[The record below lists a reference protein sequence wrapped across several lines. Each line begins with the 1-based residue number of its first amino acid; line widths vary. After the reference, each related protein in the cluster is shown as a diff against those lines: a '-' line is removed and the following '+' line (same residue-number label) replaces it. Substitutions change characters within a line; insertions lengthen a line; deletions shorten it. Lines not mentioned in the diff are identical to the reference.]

1 MKFLNVLNKNR
12 LEKKQNNSRKM
23 RNRVISIVASA
34 ALMTNS
40 LPLSGLPTLSGLLG
54 VAEPVVSAAY
64 EPGYPQSEFSNTSF
78 QDINKFIAYCY
89 YYHTDETFADN
100 HKGDAISIAITDTST
115 ELSTDFYSLGTFAS
129 PFEGSVTFGSSGNYS
144 MSSHSAFFAYLS
156 DKATVSG
163 LRLTRLSDV
172 GDGESKPLFAEHVV
186 AGGGMGTWSFE
197 SAGSCTYSGVIGEI
211 GDGAHVNLTYTNG
224 ANTAVV
230 FNGASTDEHP
240 LADAGAI
247 CGKMGASSSL
257 SLSYTGT
264 LSHSVTSVDGNA
276 GGLVGSMGSGASLTI
291 TAAPSTYAPT
301 VTANCYAGGLV
312 GDMASDATITNRPS
326 TIGGSV
332 KGNAAAG
339 GLYGRYAYTTDT
351 TLTLTDAAL
360 QTTATVSGGNCGGLY
375 GELATSGGLT
385 ITSGNTVVSY
395 STMSTGGGCF
405 GGVIGKLTTAALTDT
420 VKLQNLKVNPTA
432 NAAFGVYGGVI
443 GKMDSVAYVEV
454 DTVDVTA
461 GNPDKTSA
469 FGGVIGETSAES
481 GVFVNLGDFTL
492 TASGFKGGGVVGNFH
507 NGVLRLSGTTDMSA
521 ATPANANNCGQL
533 VGQNDNVLVYALG
546 DGSNDEGSN
555 WTFKRCGSA
564 QADDLGTWGEVIRT
578 FSVAEGE
585 TTSQQNAVEAGII
598 DETNIGSH
606 YVTLAGVTAQ
616 ADSESNTYYGIST
629 ATDFAKIALNIQLNN
644 KDGNYDCLLFTS
656 GSVDCADLLGGTLT
670 LTDNVSLAN
679 TGITGLMRDGG
690 SDVNTLGK
698 FTGTLDGT
706 NDDAEDADGTY
717 TITLATGEIYGMVK
731 RTVDNEETWVNAS
744 SLSTN
749 VPEGMGQIYRH
760 QHTGLF
766 SVIGNG
772 TTAGTVSNLTVDGS
786 IVVRNRVDGM
796 NIGGIASRNGGNV
809 TLTKV
814 ITNETIKYH
823 EGTSVT
829 GTETTGKNIGGLIG
843 FVGENGTITI
853 GGECVVGKG
862 DSEDPDLILTGSHT
876 SWNVYGGAIGK
887 ITASVFTIDVGTVV
901 EADNEESSGS
911 EGGSEGEGESEEETV
926 INKLTMKMVVD
937 ISGITGVGSNSDCGG
952 LIGHITKAGS
962 YEDRE
967 VNINNLEFTGCKI
980 GNAANTNGGGLLGY
994 SWLNATAKIEGMT
1007 VTSATIS
1014 NCTANGT
1021 AGGNVNV
1028 GAMCYEATGKWVVD
1042 KLTVTSLTV
1051 SGGVGSSGSI
1061 GMLVNKAYTD
1071 QTVSNVHSYTG
1082 GLYLDVLNSGYTL
1095 STVSLPTTGKYDEIA
1110 AYTARDVDDILTGG
1124 AGVISINMNDDRN
1137 GTKVTV
1143 GETTSTVNY
1152 VKITDTGTYSN
1163 QVSGKTSV
1171 VNQTSRY
1178 YYNLDAMSKANGGQ
1192 NLLLWSVKNYA
1203 YSDLS
1208 SESDFDTT
1216 LTTTLSGTAD
1226 MTGLSFYP
1234 VALADG
1240 ITIGTLNLT
1249 FDYEGIE
1256 AITGTTMDPGA
1267 TVVTVGETTTDN
1279 RNQHYLMHSGL
1290 FLNSSAGSTLTIS
1303 GTLTLNGNF
1312 LEVGKYKGVLISDT
1326 MRGSLTCTTGSIV
1339 LNGITPKTTGAAA
1352 YNSGYLLINN
1362 IKRADST
1369 VAIPE
1374 LKFHNVSTGT
1384 GYTSG
1389 TTVAKSLIGE
1399 AVGPGLKMTFS
1410 KVKLDGVAST
1420 SIFGEST
1427 LVKSIKTDQNAQ
1439 LIYNFTWDDDWGDA
1453 NNDSKADRNVTY
1465 GHELSDSS
1473 HAGSVEYSNKETK
1486 YSSGTGSDTHR
1497 WYVNPTTNL
1506 QLSGAVD
1513 FSGYRP
1519 YVYQAYTN
1527 NTPDT
1532 DGYYYREIMVN
1543 VEAAGL
1549 TDGCGTYNDPYLIST
1564 AEQLKSVAAFLQ
1576 NNDLATTLGNVNLPK
1591 TNPGSYTS
1599 GARWCTENHGE
1610 YTASDTSFTAP
1621 TGGAAWNRD
1630 EVQQYLA
1637 NAYYKVTAD
1646 IVLDSGFVGLGGT
1659 NANTAFRGVIVGS
1672 GTSNGVPTVTITNES
1687 ENPFIKVSNGCV
1699 VKDVN
1704 IIVEAN
1710 PSLTQDYSIQTVKEN
1725 GKDVTYYYTFG
1736 YGEGMG
1742 GHTCAYYGGI
1752 IGEIM
1757 GGDNIID
1764 NSYVSYKYKDSNN
1777 VDQTSIIRL
1786 RGNSS
1791 NQNGTIV
1798 PVGGYVGVIVFGG
1811 LIFKNM
1817 TASKTTLDNTG
1828 LDVRYVLNNTQGKYT
1843 VTLDGTN
1850 PSEGDKFIVAGVTV
1864 TMESGDTLTPT
1875 GVATKLATALGSN
1888 EYYSVS
1894 RSNAVLTLT
1903 EKSGKYGTGL
1913 PTVATTSVSTT
1924 IAAAVKTSPF
1934 SGNLAANTEEAW
1946 AAIYVNPIVGRVI
1959 NGYAVNET
1967 EDIYETAAQAAANG
1981 HETPQVATP
1990 GRFTVSEDGKYH
2002 DDDKTQRLALP
2013 TAAEIAAVENYDNGV
2028 EGAVKPSETVREKY
2042 NNLSKLHSLQ
2052 NGTKHYSIADI
2063 NLSETNK
2070 LSFGGE
2076 ITVNGNTTTLPS
2088 IPSSS
2093 ADGTINIPNSQSF
2106 FILSLITQS
2115 CAGTAQSATGDYK
2128 TSLSY
2133 GTYSTKEYGES
2144 SNTNH
2149 VYGMSHIADYS
2160 DVGNVPA
2167 NAASSSVADYNDL
2180 ASKDTAGNTAISNY
2194 AIPYII
2200 YHYTAADSNGN
2211 YPARCV
2217 TSTLGYY
2224 DINLTGKTANS
2235 TKKDANNKVIPLD
2248 EYTYQLPDS
2257 FRGLGSVGI
2266 YDSVST
2272 NDRNKSEADYY
2283 GTGNKQ
2289 YKIGT
2294 NQYCMK
2300 VNQFDGDTC
2309 NIDEDIYLNKYE
2321 IDNYLNV
2328 LHAGGTQSLSTG
2340 QAYEPNTT
2348 YHNHG
2353 IGLFDSVI
2361 MKSSSS
2367 AFQNF
2372 TLSGSVNTEV
2382 YNNTYKSAKKEQ
2394 EIISA
2399 ENGNLVWLSVGGVLG
2414 WATNGSHIKFDK
2426 IVLKDFSVRGASHI
2440 GGILGFSG
2448 LSSGS
2453 PDVYKVVV
2461 SQCSAEN
2468 LSVEMSVA
2476 SKNQDFNQSRNAIGS
2491 LIGKV
2496 FEATVFIYGTE
2507 YGDDNKDL
2515 TKFSE
2520 VKLSKFGFGDDTNK
2534 VYTASAGGLV
2544 GFTGN
2549 GCRAYDMKVM
2559 PYGSSSIT
2567 IGGSATSIGYAGGI
2581 VGVMQPCVEK
2591 ASSCLA
2597 AFKNCTIEN
2606 INISGNHVGGLY
2618 GGKWSGNWVPY
2629 KIEIDNCKL
2638 LGNSQRN
2645 SITGGEH
2652 AGGLVGYGIVYSN
2665 ASPNISITN
2674 SSVSNYTITA
2684 NAGKYSGGF
2693 VGYCECK
2700 TGSITSYIH
2709 DSSVENC
2716 EIGLGGKDK
2725 DYVGGII
2732 GGIAK
2737 HASNKIVGYNIKL
2750 DNVSTPSDKT
2760 NRKGT
2765 WIGSV
2770 NTDANNKTSIQFSGM
2785 GVYGDNYNFTQNVG
2799 NGTADASFVFA
2810 DYTGQSNGKDV
2821 ATPTDL
2827 AGDPVFTLNKTDKT
2841 ITKTVTATTG
2851 TGQST
2856 EKKMQIWT
2864 YAYATEPTP
2873 SEPVDTEADDSD
2885 SWTLSGATITH
2896 TVIKDG
2902 KQTTTAYTVT
2912 LDSNVLYSIN
2922 EAVKT
2927 ITQTKIDTQSHQITY
2942 NYTHDNPNGTD
2953 VTAPDSWSID
2963 ETNGKLTRIEGGK
2976 KYVYEIAVSGFNAT
2990 KLVNEELVNANVAM
3004 PKYPFV
3010 NINPQSKLG
3019 TSEIIS
3025 GDGAVLYGTDIDK
3038 TYTDNG
3044 TTKGYFYYTDA
3055 NNNKVYYPS
3064 SKTMAAKIYSELT
3077 DNTNSR
3083 RYTTFSDDVISS
3095 VTVGSTTTDYKILD
3109 YMKRTVDDDGDRI
3122 STFATER
3129 QGVQLQNGVNDFAV
3143 VVIATAD
3150 DKETTNLI
3158 NRYIQLVTNT
3168 TGKNYADTTDPYY
3181 HVDIKTC
3188 TYDDGSFKIN
3198 SSQEAG
3204 TAGITQYSVE
3214 ENNVTNYYFKLNR
3227 DYADSKNTNTFTLID
3242 IQFKDPFNTSTG
3254 GIAYHLYIPVYT
3266 VKEMAVNFYS
3276 VAKTGAHSVAYPGAN
3291 SYESLMKANFNHADS
3306 LDTWMTHYIRYEY
3319 RADDINTL
3327 LNSGKLKWNYEKSI
3341 DFQTFTAADEDQ
3353 RLPDSTYMVLVDPN
3367 GNSDQVYY
3375 AKAGDMDTYVYEQ
3388 YDSLGNVSAQRDSW
3402 TVPFSAFKD
3411 DSNASM
3417 EIASFNKVIAKRIVA
3432 TPNEDN
3438 KGNYRLLHLTDE
3450 QIANGN
3456 YDVYVITTSGGTSTT
3471 TYYEFCVDGNGDY
3484 DLAVPENIIATV
3496 NSNNKGNYRL
3506 LENLTAQDITDK
3518 KYDVCVSSKNGGET
3532 TNTYYEFCED
3542 YDGNYD
3548 LTFPYVYEDYYL
3560 SIYVPEPENY
3570 NKELYHY
3577 SVITPTRFFADAIDY
3592 TTSSKPNVRSAGVTQ
3607 PHDCSILVSE
3617 LFKQTVDVND
3627 VSRMVV
3633 TPAIEQ
3639 ITANNRTI
3647 TVDISAVIE
3656 PNNPIGV
3663 LYMNADEFYHSFY
3676 IDLVRYS
3683 TRGIESDIQALD
3695 ESNITA
3701 TYRIDSDENST
3712 SCANVELDSNYL
3724 NVQTFPG
3731 TRSESLISKL
3741 TSGDK
3746 QFIVYAKIEMTFDEE
3761 KLNEEF
3767 PERDPG
3773 ATYGV
3778 NVQAASNLA
3787 YDVDTLPYTSMTKK
3801 YATNGRYYYI
3811 ETVPSATLRYASK
3824 TDDSDL
3830 YDEIGLNSKNQST
3843 FGVNGRSTNEAGRT
3857 NMPVNTE
3864 AFYNVQSL
3872 SRAGDATK
3880 LYLTFSLKKK
3890 EDSGS
3895 PTITGVSYSKD
3906 SLYLRSYLEGNITF
3920 KSGTSEEVVDLSKL
3934 SITEDTI
3941 TVELDVVG
3949 CNVTSNIYDILISFN
3964 AKSGT
3969 DFSYYANYRV
3979 DLKAEL
3985 YKPVVKDGET
3995 TYTNVDNSIAQDY
4008 LIYTNA
4014 KINPEYLTVPEVAS
4028 P

>member
-23 RNRVISIVASA
+23 RNRVISIVVSA

-247 CGKMGASSSL
+247 CGKMGASSGL
-257 SLSYTGT
+257 TLSYTGSI
-264 LSHSVTSVDGNA
+264 SHAVTSANGNA

-291 TAAPSTYAPT
+291 SSSASPTAYAPT
-301 VTANCYAGGLV
+301 VTGKGYAGGLV

-332 KGNAAAG
+332 KGDAAAG
-339 GLYGRYAYTTDT
+339 GLYGRYAYTTAT
-351 TLTLTDAAL
+351 TLTLTDADF
-360 QTTATVSGGNCGGLY
+360 QTTATVSGGFCGGLY
-375 GELATSGGLT
+375 GELATNGGLT
-385 ITSGNTVVSY
+385 ITSGNTAVSY

-405 GGVIGKLTTAALTDT
+405 GGVIGKLTTATLTDT

-432 NAAFGVYGGVI
+432 NATFSVYGGVI
-443 GKMDSVAYVEV
+443 GKIASASYVEV
-454 DTVDVTA
+454 DTVEVNA
-461 GNPDKTSA
+461 GGSDKTSS
-469 FGGVIGETSAES
+469 FGGVIGETADTN
-481 GVFVNLGDFTL
+481 GVFVNLSDFTL
-492 TASGFKGGGVVGNFH
+492 TGNGFKGGGVVGNFH

-521 ATPANANNCGQL
+521 GKPADAENCGQL

-546 DGSNDEGSN
+546 TGSDAN
-555 WTFKRCGSA
+555 WTFKRSNGA
-564 QADDLGTWGEVIRT
+564 IADDLGTWGEVVRI
-578 FSVAEGE
+578 SNIE
-585 TTSQQNAVEAGII
+585 TDLLTYDTSAH
-598 DETNIGSH
+598 T
-606 YVTLAGVTAQ
+606 VTLKGAVTTLQ
-616 ADSESNTYYGIST
+616 TPL
-629 ATDFAKIALNIQLNN
+629 DFTKTALNIQLNQ
-644 KDGNYDCLLFTS
+644 GSGYDCLLFTA
-656 GSVDCADLLGGTLT
+656 GDANTRGTLLGSTLNLGADIS
-670 LTDNVSLAN
+670 LTG
-679 TGITGLMRDGG
+679 TGITGFMRDGG
-690 SDVNTLGK
+690 TVDKDNNIDTIGK
-698 FTGTLDGT
+698 FTGTLNGLKGT
-706 NDDAEDADGTY
+706 DDTY
-717 TITLATGEIYGMVK
+717 KITLATGEVYGL
-731 RTVDNEETWVNAS
+731 DSNGNAVTA
-744 SLSTN
+744 ST
-749 VPEGMGQIYRH
+749 EGAGQIYRH
-760 QHTGLF
+760 KYTGLF
-766 SVIGNG
+766 AVIGG
-772 TTAGTVSNLTVDGS
+772 DTAGTVSNLTVNGS

-796 NIGGIASRNGGNV
+796 NIGGIASCNGGSV
-809 TLTKV
+809 MLTSV
-814 ITNETIKYH
+814 ITNDTIKYH

-829 GTETTGKNIGGLIG
+829 GTLATGKNIGGLIG

-853 GGECVVGKG
+853 GGKCVVGNG
-862 DSEDPDLILTGSHT
+862 DSENPDLILTGNHK
-876 SWNVYGGAIGK
+876 SWNVYGGVIGK
-887 ITASVFTIDVGTVV
+887 VTADSFTINVGTVF
-901 EADNEESSGS
+901 DSNNPISN
-911 EGGSEGEGESEEETV
+911 TNPF
-926 INKLTMKMVVD
+926 NKLTMKMVVD

-1374 LKFHNVSTGT
+1374 LKLHNVSTGT

-1506 QLSGAVD
+1506 KLSGAVD

-1564 AEQLKSVAAFLQ
+1564 AEQFKSVAAFLQ

-1591 TNPGSYTS
+1591 TNPGSFIS

-1621 TGGAAWNRD
+1621 TGGDAWNID

-1687 ENPFIKVSNGCV
+1687 DNPFIKVSNGCV
-1699 VKDVN
+1699 VKDINFVIKN
-1704 IIVEAN
+1704 SAI
-1710 PSLTQDYSIQTVKEN
+1710 SFTQTESAYNKAYFAYNYAS
-1725 GKDVTYYYTFG
+1725 GDVCKF
-1736 YGEGMG
+1736 
-1742 GHTCAYYGGI
+1742 YGGI

-1764 NSYVSYKYKDSNN
+1764 NSYVSYTYKDSNN

-1786 RGNSS
+1786 RDNSS

-1850 PSEGDKFIVAGVTV
+1850 PGEGDKFIVAGVTV

-2002 DDDKTQRLALP
+2002 DDDKTPRLALP

-2093 ADGTINIPNSQSF
+2093 ADGTINIPNSQAF

-2149 VYGMSHIADYS
+2149 VYGMSHIADYCKVGSATSTS
-2160 DVGNVPA
+2160 D
-2167 NAASSSVADYNDL
+2167 SDYLL
-2180 ASKDTAGNTAISNY
+2180 ASKDTAGNTTSNY

-2200 YHYTAADSNGN
+2200 YHYTAADSYGN

-2235 TKKDANNKVIPLD
+2235 TEKDANNKVIPLD
-2248 EYTYQLPDS
+2248 DYTYQLPDS
-2257 FRGLGSVGI
+2257 FRGLGSVGNWD
-2266 YDSVST
+2266 YNST
-2272 NDRNKSEADYY
+2272 LKSNAFS
-2283 GTGNKQ
+2283 
-2289 YKIGT
+2289 
-2294 NQYCMK
+2294 MK
-2300 VNQFDGDTC
+2300 VDVFDGDDCT
-2309 NIDEDIYLNKYE
+2309 IDEDIYLNKFKT
-2321 IDNYLNV
+2321 DNYFDTLHKGTNQVLN
-2328 LHAGGTQSLSTG
+2328 GDNNKT
-2340 QAYEPNTT
+2340 AYSANTNT
-2348 YHNHG
+2348 DNHG
-2353 IGLFDSVI
+2353 IGLFDGLISTDTNEI
-2361 MKSSSS
+2361 R
-2367 AFQNF
+2367 NF
-2372 TLSGSVNTEV
+2372 ILTGSVHTEM
-2382 YNNTYKSAKKEQ
+2382 YSNTYKASGQEEVFVGTAK
-2394 EIISA
+2394 SS
-2399 ENGNLVWLSVGGVLG
+2399 LWLSVGGVVG
-2414 WATNGSHIKFDK
+2414 WSRGTNDSD
-2426 IVLKDFSVRGASHI
+2426 ASHQQGLSFKQI
-2440 GGILGFSG
+2440 ALNDLTICGDDFVGGLLAYSG
-2448 LSSGS
+2448 LKSK
-2453 PDVYKVVV
+2453 DKKIIINE
-2461 SQCSAEN
+2461 CSAN
-2468 LSVEMSVA
+2468 NISVKMSSA
-2476 SKNQDFNQSRNAIGS
+2476 NYGDDSPKARNAIGCFV
-2491 LIGKV
+2491 GKV
-2496 FEATVFIYGTE
+2496 HEGAAIIYGTSKLANN
-2507 YGDDNKDL
+2507 DDL
-2515 TKFSE
+2515 TKFST
-2520 VKLSKFGFGDDTNK
+2520 VKIGSYGFGDSSK
-2534 VYTASAGGLV
+2534 EYRVAVGGLV
-2544 GFTGN
+2544 GYAGN
-2549 GCRAYDMKVM
+2549 GCQAYDVKICSYASAV
-2559 PYGSSSIT
+2559 T
-2567 IGGSATSIGYAGGI
+2567 IGLNSAPSYVGGL
-2581 VGVMQPCVEK
+2581 VGAMQP
-2591 ASSCLA
+2591 STDGDTNCLA
-2597 AFKNCTIEN
+2597 VFKNCTVEN
-2606 INISGNHVGGLY
+2606 INIAGQYAGGLY
-2618 GGKWSGNWVPY
+2618 GGKWEYNNYNPY
-2629 KIEIDNCKL
+2629 KIEINHCSL
-2638 LGNSQRN
+2638 IGNETTHNTISAQYTT
-2645 SITGGEH
+2645 SGKQPC
-2652 AGGLVGYGIVYSN
+2652 AGGLIAWAFVQRRNGDEY
-2665 ASPNISITN
+2665 NIHIYDST
-2674 SSVSNYTITA
+2674 VSNYNISAAA
-2684 NAGKYSGGF
+2684 NGYSGGF
-2693 VGYCECK
+2693 IGYCRAK
-2700 TGSITSYIH
+2700 NNSITCYIH

-2716 EIGLGGKDK
+2716 EIGLGGNDK
-2725 DYVGGII
+2725 DYAGGII
-2732 GGIAK
+2732 GGIEK
-2737 HASNKIVGYNIKL
+2737 HDSNKIVGYNIKL
-2750 DNVSTPSDKT
+2750 DNVSSPNT

-2765 WIGSV
+2765 WIGYV
-2770 NTDANNKTSIQFSGM
+2770 NTTDNNTSIQFSGM
-2785 GVYGDNYNFTQNVG
+2785 AVYGDDYNFTQNVG
-2799 NGTADASFVFA
+2799 NRSTFSNASFVFA
-2810 DYTGQSNGKDV
+2810 DYTGQSYGKNV
-2821 ATPTDL
+2821 STPSALTDT
-2827 AGDPVFTLNKTDKT
+2827 PVFTLNKTNKT

-2851 TGQST
+2851 TGDST

-2864 YAYATEPTP
+2864 YSYAAEPTP

-2885 SWTLSGATITH
+2885 SWTLSGTTITH

-2912 LDSNVLYSIN
+2912 LGSNELYSIN
-2922 EAVKT
+2922 EDTKT
-2927 ITQTKIDTQSHQITY
+2927 ITRTTIGTQSHQITY
-2942 NYTHDNPNGTD
+2942 NYTHDTPSGTD
-2953 VTAPDSWSID
+2953 IEAPDSWSID
-2963 ETNGKLTRIEGGK
+2963 ETNGKLTRIEGKK

-2990 KLVNEELVNANVAM
+2990 KLVNEEPVNANVAM

-3019 TSEIIS
+3019 DAEIIS
-3025 GDGAVLYGTDIDK
+3025 CDGAVLYGTDIDK

-3044 TTKGYFYYTDA
+3044 ATKGYFYYTDT

-3083 RYTTFSDDVISS
+3083 RYTTFSDDIISS
-3095 VTVGSTTTDYKILD
+3095 VTVGNNTTNYKILD
-3109 YMKRTVDDDGDRI
+3109 YMQRTVDDDGDRI
-3122 STFATER
+3122 STFKTER
-3129 QGVQLQNGVNDFAV
+3129 QGVELQNGVNDFAV

-3150 DKETTNLI
+3150 KNETTNLI

-3188 TYDDGSFKIN
+3188 TYENGSFSIDL
-3198 SSQEAG
+3198 SQEDG

-3214 ENNVTNYYFKLNR
+3214 ENNVTNYYFDLNR

-3242 IQFKDPFNTSTG
+3242 IQFIDPFNTSTG
-3254 GIAYHLYIPVYT
+3254 GIAYHLYVPVYT
-3266 VKEMAVNFYS
+3266 VKEMAVNFYA
-3276 VAKTGAHSVAYPGAN
+3276 VAKTGAHSVAYPGTN
-3291 SYESLMKANFNHADS
+3291 GYESLMSANFNHADS

-3319 RADDINTL
+3319 GADDINTL

-3341 DFQTFTAADEDQ
+3341 NFQTFTAADEDQ
-3353 RLPDSTYMVLVDPN
+3353 RLPNSTYMVLVDPN

-3375 AKAGDMDTYVYEQ
+3375 AKAGDMTGYSYTDTVNNQ
-3388 YDSLGNVSAQRDSW
+3388 TRTCW

-3417 EIASFNKVIAKRIVA
+3417 EIASFNKVIANRIVP
-3432 TPNEDN
+3432 TLNEDN
-3438 KGNYRLLHLTDE
+3438 EGNYQLLHLTE
-3450 QIANGN
+3450 SQIAHGD
-3456 YDVYVITTSGGTSTT
+3456 YDVYVITTSGGVSTT
-3471 TYYEFCVDGNGDY
+3471 NYYNFCVNGDGDY
-3484 DLAVPENIIATV
+3484 DLAVPENIIV
-3496 NSNNKGNYRL
+3496 EPNSSNKGQYRL
-3506 LENLTAQDITDK
+3506 LENLTEQDITDK
-3518 KYDVCVSSKNGGET
+3518 KYDVCVSNTNEGVT
-3532 TNTYYEFCED
+3532 TKTYYEFCKD
-3542 YDGNYD
+3542 CDGNYD

-3560 SIYVPEPENY
+3560 SIYVPKPQGYKN
-3570 NKELYHY
+3570 ELYHY
-3577 SVITPTRFFADAIDY
+3577 SVITPTRFLADAIDY

-3607 PHDCSILVSE
+3607 PHTCTILISE
-3617 LFKQTVDVND
+3617 LFKQTVTD
-3627 VSRMVV
+3627 RMTV
-3633 TPAIEQ
+3633 TPPNEQ

-3656 PNNPIGV
+3656 PNNPTGV

-3731 TRSESLISKL
+3731 TRSESLISEL

-3843 FGVNGRSTNEAGRT
+3843 LGVNGRSTNEAGRT

-3941 TVELDVVG
+3941 TVELDVAG